1 MLFPTVTFAIFFV
14 SVFAASWALQTR
26 TEARKWLLLIASY
39 VFYGWWD
46 WRFCFL
52 LLAASLV
59 AWIAGLQ
66 LAQMDT
72 EKHRKWVVGIAT
84 SLLLSILGFFKY
96 YGFFL
101 DSLQDLL
108 FSVGWQRDLPFLEII
123 LPVGISFFTFQAISY
138 VVDVYRE
145 QVSARRSPLDVLLYI
160 SLFPQLVAGPIVRAA
175 DFLPQL
181 ERKAELTR
189 SAAVFGLT
197 LCVAG
202 LFKKVVVA
210 NYLATSLV
218 DPVFLDP
225 TAHSSAMLMLG
236 VYGYAIQIYCDF
248 SGYSDIAIGTAAL
261 LGFQFKENFR
271 QPYRATSLQDF
282 WRRWHVSLSGWLRD
296 YLYIP
301 LGGSRFGTWLTYRNL
316 FLTMFLGGLWHGAAW
331 NFLIWGSLHGAWLAG
346 ERALTNGYSKF
357 APPKIFGWF
366 VTFHVV
372 CAAWVFFRATDFATA
387 SDWFAGLLQLTGNID
402 DLTWFSLLLI
412 IGVLLMQFSP
422 ADGISKIAAKLERA
436 SMVLLTLIFALALL
450 AIQWVAPAGTA
461 PFIYFQ
467 F

>member
-1 MLFPTVTFAIFFV
+1 MLFPTVTFAVFFV
-14 SVFAASWALQTR
+14 VVFAAAWALQQR
-26 TEARKWLLLIASY
+26 HDARKYLLLIASY

-59 AWIAGLQ
+59 AWIAGLR
-66 LAQMDT
+66 LSGTDDV
-72 EKHRKWVVGIAT
+72 KSRKLTVGCAT
-84 SLLLSILGFFKY
+84 VLLLGVLGFFKY

-101 DSLQDLL
+101 DGLQDML
-108 FSVGWQRDLPFLEII
+108 FAVGWERDLPFLEII

-138 VVDVYRE
+138 VVDVYRGDVE
-145 QVSARRSPLDVLLYI
+145 ARRSPLDVLLYI

-181 ERKAELTR
+181 ERTAQLTKP
-189 SAAVFGLT
+189 AAVFGLT
-197 LCVAG
+197 LCVFG

-210 NYLATSLV
+210 NYLATTLV

-225 TAHSSAMLMLG
+225 SGFSSAMLMIG
-236 VYGYAIQIYCDF
+236 VYGYAVQIYCDF

-282 WRRWHVSLSGWLRD
+282 WRRWHISLSGWLRD

-301 LGGSRFGTWLTYRNL
+301 LGGSKHGTWKTYRNL

-331 NFLIWGSLHGAWLAG
+331 NFMIWGSLHGAWLAG
-346 ERALTNGYSKF
+346 ERALKGFGYGRAIPGF
-357 APPKIFGWF
+357 VGWLI
-366 VTFHVV
+366 TFHIV
-372 CAAWVFFRATDFATA
+372 CAAWVFFRAADFSVAM
-387 SDWFAGLLQLTGNID
+387 DWFAGVLAFTGGIGEA
-402 DLTWFSLLLI
+402 TWFGLTLI
-412 IGVLLMQFSP
+412 GSVLLFQFSP
-422 ADGISKIAAKLERA
+422 HDGVSRVAKWLENSPVALIA
-436 SMVLLTLIFALALL
+436 LLFGLALL